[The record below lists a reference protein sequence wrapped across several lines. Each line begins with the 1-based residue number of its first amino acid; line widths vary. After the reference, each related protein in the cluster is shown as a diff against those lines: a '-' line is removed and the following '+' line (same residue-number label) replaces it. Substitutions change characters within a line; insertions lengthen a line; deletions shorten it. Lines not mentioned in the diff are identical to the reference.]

1 MNYLF
6 YLKKWNFTKQ
16 EKLIRK
22 RKDKEKYSLHVRS
35 FKQALNHRLKSK
47 KVHGVVKCNQKDR

>member
-22 RKDKEKYSLHVRS
+22 RKDKEKYTLHVRS

-47 KVHGVVKCNQKDR
+47 KSSWSG